1 MSAKHKARGGGAQAR
16 SPSLWD
22 LLDLNLQRYII
33 QLALESRKSEVRERY
48 LSISS
53 TYNQSG
59 LEDFDE
65 DNVVSLARLAKR
77 QLVWKLKRV
86 VLKIHDDERRLLGL
100 DAHRNDEMLELHD
113 SLQNLIDPIGLG
125 F

>member
-1 MSAKHKARGGGAQAR
+1 M
-16 SPSLWD
+16 
-22 LLDLNLQRYII
+22 LDLNLQRYII

-53 TYNQSG
+53 TYNESG

-65 DNVVSLARLAKR
+65 DNVASLARLAKV
-77 QLVWKLKRV
+77 QLVWKLKLV
-86 VLKIHDDERRLLGL
+86 VWKIRADERRLLGL
-100 DAHRNDEMLELHD
+100 DAHRNDEMLELHA

>member
-65 DNVVSLARLAKR
+65 DNVVSLARLGKR

-86 VLKIHDDERRLLGL
+86 VLKIRDDERRLLGL